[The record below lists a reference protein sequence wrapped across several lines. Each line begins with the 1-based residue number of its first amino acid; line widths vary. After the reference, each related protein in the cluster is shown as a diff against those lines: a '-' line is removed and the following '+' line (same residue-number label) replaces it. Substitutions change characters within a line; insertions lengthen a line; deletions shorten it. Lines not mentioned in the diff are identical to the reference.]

1 MNSTRLELKSHG
13 SAKALLALQLALTL
27 AVLALVPGAWPKL
40 AALLLCW
47 AATFRTVTKPELLAC
62 FGVSGLF
69 SVMDI
74 MAVRQGVFAFDAP
87 DYLGLP
93 VWEFFMWGFYVLH
106 ALRMLDG
113 PSARG
118 SPWRAVALGLLF
130 AVPFASIADPWLLLA
145 ASGSALALAL
155 AFFHERD
162 DWTYVGYMVV
172 VGALVEYVGVWSG
185 QWHYPQSPPGGV
197 PLWFVTMWG
206 GVGLFTRRLL
216 VPLLDGKSWLATAR
230 A

>member
-1 MNSTRLELKSHG
+1 MNPTRLELKSHG
-13 SAKALLALQLALTL
+13 SAKVLLTLQLVLTL
-27 AVLALVPGAWPKL
+27 AVLALVPGGWLKL

-47 AATFRTVTKPELLAC
+47 AATFRTVTKPELVAYC
-62 FGVSGLF
+62 GVSGLF

-74 MAVRQGVFAFDAP
+74 MAARQGVFAFDAP

-113 PSARG
+113 SSPKG
-118 SPWRAVALGLLF
+118 SPWRPGAMGLLF

-145 ASGSALALAL
+145 ASGSALALTL

-162 DWTYVGYMVV
+162 DWMYVGYMVV

-216 VPLLDGKSWLATAR
+216 VPLLDRKSWLATAR